1 MIRVMLLLL
10 EFLDT
15 PFGSGV
21 GALKPIAMERA
32 LRVTDE
38 ALVAVGSD
46 VRPPCD
52 AEGRPM

>member
-1 MIRVMLLLL
+1 MLK
-10 EFLDT
+10 FLDT

-21 GALKPIAMERA
+21 GALQPTAMERA
-32 LRVTDE
+32 LRITDE

-52 AEGRPM
+52 AQGRPT